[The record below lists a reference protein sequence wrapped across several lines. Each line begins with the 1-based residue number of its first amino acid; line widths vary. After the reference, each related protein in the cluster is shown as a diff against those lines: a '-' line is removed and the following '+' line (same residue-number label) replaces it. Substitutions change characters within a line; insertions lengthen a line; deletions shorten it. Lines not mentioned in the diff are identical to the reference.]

1 MDAQGTVMD
10 HAMPDSPD
18 DAVKAQLKWFNI
30 PKGFG
35 FVVPD
40 SEDIDAFLHITTLQR
55 AGVEKIGEGAVL
67 VCLLERDGP
76 KGVQVRE
83 VVEVITHGTKPEEI
97 RQSKPGHDGEGADP
111 FEETVSLR
119 GSVKWYRPE
128 KGFGFVTPDDGM
140 KDIFIHKSCLERHNL
155 NDLAVGLRLAMK
167 VRVVPKGREV
177 IDFEVER

>member
-1 MDAQGTVMD
+1 MDTQGTILD
-10 HAMPDSPD
+10 RAMPDSPD
-18 DAVKAQLKWFNI
+18 EAVKAQLKWFNI

-40 SEDIDAFLHITTLQR
+40 HEDIDAFLHITTLQR

-67 VCLLERDGP
+67 VCLLERNGP
-76 KGVQVRE
+76 KGAQVRE
-83 VVEVITHGTKPEEI
+83 VVEVISYGIDPTEI
-97 RQSKPGHDGEGADP
+97 RQNGSRHDDSDTDP
-111 FEETVSLR
+111 FETTVSMR

-155 NDLAVGLRLAMK
+155 EDLKASLRLVMK

-177 IDFEVER
+177 VDFEVER